1 MKNTNNFL
9 RKTTLHNYT
18 LKNHSQPNLHKD
30 LFPYSEIP
38 KVTFNQVQY
47 PMCLPEDIWITDTTF
62 RDGQQSMSSFTV
74 EQIVR
79 LYDYLHEL
87 DNGSGI
93 IKQTEFFLYSE
104 RDKEAVRKCMSRG
117 YDYPQITAWI
127 RAVKEDLNLV
137 KEMGIKETGL
147 LMSCSDYHIFN
158 KLNLTREKAIDMYI
172 SIATDA
178 IKNGITPRCHLEDIT
193 RADFYGFVI
202 PLVNRLMKL
211 SRDSGVQIKIRACDT
226 LGLGVPFNGAELPRS
241 IPAIMHG
248 LRYHTKVPSSALEW
262 HGHNDF
268 YSVVNNSTS
277 AWLYGCS
284 SVNCTL
290 FGIGERTGNCPLE
303 SMLINYVQLTGKG
316 ENLNLGIIS
325 EISSYFEREM
335 SYNIHSR
342 TPFIGSEFNVT
353 KAGIHA
359 DGLLKDEEIY
369 NIFDT
374 EKILNRPILVAINQY
389 SGFAGIAAWINTYFK
404 LKADS
409 KISKKDPIIAPIKE
423 WIDEQYST
431 GRTSVI
437 RNSELR
443 NFINIHYPNLI
454 NRISTE
460 AV

>member
-1 MKNTNNFL
+1 M
-9 RKTTLHNYT
+9 
-18 LKNHSQPNLHKD
+18 
-30 LFPYSEIP
+30 E
-38 KVTFNQVQY
+38 
-47 PMCLPEDIWITDTTF
+47 
-62 RDGQQSMSSFTV
+62 
-74 EQIVR
+74 
-79 LYDYLHEL
+79 
-87 DNGSGI
+87 
-93 IKQTEFFLYSE
+93 
-104 RDKEAVRKCMSRG
+104 
-117 YDYPQITAWI
+117 
-127 RAVKEDLNLV
+127 
-137 KEMGIKETGL
+137 
-147 LMSCSDYHIFN
+147 
-158 KLNLTREKAIDMYI
+158 
-172 SIATDA
+172 
-178 IKNGITPRCHLEDIT
+178 
-193 RADFYGFVI
+193 
-202 PLVNRLMKL
+202 L
-211 SRDSGVQIKIRACDT
+211 SRDSGIQIKIRACDT

-248 LRYHTKVPSSALEW
+248 LRYHTNVPSSALEW

-316 ENLNLGIIS
+316 QNLNLGIIS
-325 EISSYFEREM
+325 EIASYFEREM
-335 SYNIHSR
+335 NYNIHSR

-374 EKILNRPILVAINQY
+374 DKILNRPIIVAINQY

-404 LKADS
+404 LEGDS
-409 KISKKDPIIAPIKE
+409 KLTKKDPIIIPIKE
-423 WIDEQYST
+423 WIDEQYSN

-437 RNSELR
+437 RNNELR
-443 NFINIHYPNLI
+443 NFINVHYPNLT
-454 NRISTE
+454 NQSSTE